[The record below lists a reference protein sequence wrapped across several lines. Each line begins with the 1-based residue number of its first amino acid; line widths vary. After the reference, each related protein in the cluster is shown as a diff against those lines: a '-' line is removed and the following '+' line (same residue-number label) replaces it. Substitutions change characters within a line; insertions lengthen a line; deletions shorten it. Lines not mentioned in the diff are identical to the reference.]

1 MHVDPEKEL
10 GALAQARPKKL
21 QAHVKKQPAA
31 TQKEI
36 QKVFGI
42 SHTWSGGDGDHRL
55 YRESGRLPRGRGSG
69 FIKAVAGHNGG
80 NAPGIIA
87 ASQQGRL
94 VAPLVFQGCGN
105 TEVVDTYFEQVP
117 QPELPPGR
125 VMLWDNARFH
135 QSQNT
140 QMPEAGNIQGI
151 VTGFRV
157 TINDGVRHDPFL

>member
-1 MHVDPEKEL
+1 MAE
-10 GALAQARPKKL
+10 
-21 QAHVKKQPAA
+21 
-31 TQKEI
+31 
-36 QKVFGI
+36 
-42 SHTWSGGDGDHRL
+42 
-55 YRESGRLPRGRGSG
+55 
-69 FIKAVAGHNGG
+69 HNGG
-80 NAPGIIA
+80 KAPGIIA

-135 QSQNT
+135 QSPNT

-151 VTGFRV
+151 VAGLRI